1 MPKLQ
6 LCNLQPAT
14 CHLQLCHL
22 QLLTMSQET
31 LSSPGRTQPAQKKRS
46 SLFAA
51 DVRLGWL
58 LVLPALIIVL
68 GLVGYPFLEAIR
80 ISFTDRMIGRGPGRW
95 VGLDNYWYILN
106 WPDFSQMV
114 VRTLLFTVLAVF
126 LKTVVGLILA
136 AALNQN
142 FRGRNILRGI
152 FMLPWILP
160 TYIIVLAWRWIF
172 DGQTGLLNQILVSW
186 GILDENYPFLAKTG
200 SAIAALIFVLVWKGY
215 PFYALTFLAGM
226 QTIPADLYDAA
237 KVDGAGWL
245 GRFRHVTLPGLRQVM
260 AVVILLSTIWTM
272 NSLEIPL
279 LLTGGGPSNDTEV
292 FPLLTYHLAMQNFRL
307 GEGAALPIMMLPL
320 IAFLV
325 LNVAGYMDK
334 EATQ

>member
-1 MPKLQ
+1 M
-6 LCNLQPAT
+6 T
-14 CHLQLCHL
+14 
-22 QLLTMSQET
+22 QET
-31 LSSPGRTQPAQKKRS
+31 LTQAGLSQPRKQKKR

-51 DVRLGWL
+51 DARLGWL
-58 LVLPALIIVL
+58 LVLPALIVVV

-80 ISFTDRMIGRGPGRW
+80 ISFTDRMIGRGPGNW
-95 VGLDNYWYILN
+95 VGLDNYAYILA
-106 WPDFSQMV
+106 WPQFTQMV
-114 VRTLLFTVLAVF
+114 VRTLAFTIAAVF

-136 AALNQN
+136 AALNQD
-142 FRGRNILRGI
+142 FRGRNLLRGI

-172 DGQTGLLNQILVSW
+172 DGQTGLLNQILMSW
-186 GILDENYPFLAKTG
+186 GLISENIPFLAKTG
-200 SAIAALIFVLVWKGY
+200 SAIGALIFVLVWKGY

-226 QTIPADLYDAA
+226 QTIPSDLYDAA

-260 AVVILLSTIWTM
+260 GVVILLSTIWTM

-307 GEGAALPIMMLPL
+307 GEGAALPIMMLPI
-320 IAFLV
+320 IALLV
-325 LNVAGYMDK
+325 LSVASYMDK